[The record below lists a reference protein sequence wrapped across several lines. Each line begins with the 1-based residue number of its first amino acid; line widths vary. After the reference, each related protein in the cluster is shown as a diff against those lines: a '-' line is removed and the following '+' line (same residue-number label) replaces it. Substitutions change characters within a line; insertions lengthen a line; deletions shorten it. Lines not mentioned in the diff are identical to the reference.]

1 MFGVPTQRGL
11 QVGVYL
17 ATDGIAV
24 AEVDFSAQPRPALQ
38 SCRYIETYQA
48 EERLEK
54 LGKYIRERALK
65 RQPCIVVLDESC
77 YNLVQ
82 MAAPPVQDDELTAAL
97 RWSLKD
103 LIDYPVDDAVID
115 VFRVPVQEHR
125 EAKVYAVVSP
135 RAQIR
140 QSVDF
145 IRKSGLGIDCIEIEQ
160 LSIGNIVEQL
170 AGQEKGVAVLHI
182 ERNHGSISLYQDS
195 ALYLSRK
202 IDTGLARFETLQLDG
217 DDIRSDAERLYEPII
232 LELQRSL
239 DFYES
244 QFAKP
249 SIRRLLVAPRHP
261 LLQSFCDYASG
272 TTGLQVE
279 FLNLGE
285 VYPDSTVLD
294 DQCQIHCLMAI
305 AAASRRREA

>member
-1 MFGVPTQRGL
+1 MFGVPTSRGL

-24 AEVDFSAQPRPALQ
+24 AEVDFSAQARPVLQ
-38 SCRYIETYQA
+38 SCHYIESDQPVD
-48 EERLEK
+48 RLEQ
-54 LGKYIRERALK
+54 LGRYVRQHALK
-65 RQPCIVVLDESC
+65 KKPCVVVLDESS
-77 YNLVQ
+77 YSLIQ
-82 MAAPPVQDDELTAAL
+82 MAAPPVEDDELAAAL

-103 LIDYPVDDAVID
+103 LIDYPVDDAVVD

-125 EAKVYAVVSP
+125 EAKIYTVVAP
-135 RAQIR
+135 RAEIR
-140 QSVDF
+140 QTVDF
-145 IRKSGLGIDCIEIEQ
+145 IRKSGLSIDAIDIEQ

-182 ERNHGSISLYQDS
+182 EHEHGSINLYQNS

-202 IDTGLARFETLQLDG
+202 IDTGLARFEALQQQGIDMQTG
-217 DDIRSDAERLYEPII
+217 AEQIYEPIT

-249 SIRRLLVAPRHP
+249 SIRRLLVTPRHP
-261 LLQSFCDYASG
+261 LLQGFCDYASG

-279 FLNLGE
+279 FLNLAE

-294 DQCQIHCLMAI
+294 DQGQTNCLMAI

>member
-24 AEVDFSAQPRPALQ
+24 AEVDFSAQPRPVLQ
-38 SCRYIETYQA
+38 SCHYIDTTEDT
-48 EERLEK
+48 ERLEQ
-54 LGKYIRERALK
+54 LGRYIRERSLK
-65 RQPCIVVLDESC
+65 RQPCIVVLDESA
-77 YNLVQ
+77 YNLIQ
-82 MAAPPVQDDELTAAL
+82 MPAPPVQDDELAAAL

-103 LIDYPVDDAVID
+103 LIDYPVEDAVVD

-125 EAKVYAVVSP
+125 EAKIYAVVSP
-135 RAQIR
+135 RAHIR

-145 IRKSGLGIDCIEIEQ
+145 IRKSGLGIGAIDIEQ

-182 ERNHGSISLYQDS
+182 EREHGSINLYQDS

-202 IDTGLARFETLQLDG
+202 IDTGLVRFEALQQQGADMQT
-217 DDIRSDAERLYEPII
+217 DADQLYEPII

-249 SIRRLLVAPRHP
+249 SIRRLLVTPRHP

-294 DQCQIHCLMAI
+294 DQSQTHCLMAI
-305 AAASRRREA
+305 AAASRRREV

>member
-24 AEVDFSAQPRPALQ
+24 AEVETSAQARPALR
-38 SCRYIETYQA
+38 SCRYIDSGQPA
-48 EERLEK
+48 ERLAQ
-54 LGKYIRERALK
+54 LGKYVRERSLK
-65 RQPCIVVLDESC
+65 RHPCTVVLDESS
-77 YNLVQ
+77 YNLIQ
-82 MAAPPVQDDELTAAL
+82 MAAPPVQDDELAAAL

-103 LIDYPVDDAVID
+103 LVDYPVDDAVID

-135 RAQIR
+135 RQQIR
-140 QSVDF
+140 QSVD
-145 IRKSGLGIDCIEIEQ
+145 IVRKSGLGIDAIEIEQ
-160 LSIGNIVEQL
+160 LSLGNIVEQL
-170 AGQEKGVAVLHI
+170 AGQEKGLAVLHI
-182 ERNHGSISLYQDS
+182 EREHGSINLYQDS

-202 IDTGLARFETLQLDG
+202 IDTGLARFEAVQQQGADMRT
-217 DDIRSDAERLYEPII
+217 DADLLYEPIT

-285 VYPDSTVLD
+285 VYPDTTVLD
-294 DQCQIHCLMAI
+294 DQGQTNCLMAI